1 MAEHHI
7 LAIPSVSVEGKVY
20 RVLRFELAEQLS
32 ELTRLECDLLDDE
45 AALPRPKDVLD
56 RRAVFTLTRSDDTQ
70 TRTFAGT
77 IVAAEL
83 LPDGDDVPMLRVHV
97 APALW
102 NLGQRADCRIF
113 QEKSAVDIVKEVLE
127 AAGVPAD
134 QQDWRVT
141 EPHPARVYTVQYR
154 ERDLDF
160 IHRLLAE
167 EGIYFAI
174 HTKDDQ
180 DVLVFGDSPTG
191 LDDIEGATTL
201 PFYQDYGVDGFA
213 DRVVRLSRE
222 VSVRSDKVFVR
233 DYNPEKP
240 SLKLEASAEGEDPGP
255 HVLEIYE
262 YPARTADVGVAE
274 RLAKVL
280 LDSVQAERD
289 VVHGETG
296 SLALLPGRRFSV
308 EGHPYDPLNQEYL
321 VVRSRIAG
329 SRPRSFELAGRA
341 GADQGDGAR
350 DLRMSCEFWG
360 VPTGT
365 TRYRPPRRAREQ
377 VIPGAQTAITT
388 GPSGQEIHT
397 DASGQVKVSFH
408 WDRSGKKDDTSSR
421 WIRTSQVPTGGSML
435 LPRVG
440 WEVTVRHL
448 EGDADRPFVLG
459 RLYNA
464 LTPPPYALP
473 KEAGRSALQ
482 TATTPG
488 GGSSNELR
496 MSDAKG
502 AEEMFINASKDMSTE
517 VKNNATESIGNNHT
531 KKIGA
536 DQSTNVTNSMTSSV
550 GANQKI
556 SVSGDQAM
564 KVETF
569 HVDEIGGDH
578 TLDIGGNRD
587 MKIGGDH
594 KREVAGDSALTV
606 SGNQIDLVVGSVT
619 DETLAAFN
627 HEVGAALVELTLG
640 HRTVTVQ
647 GDRSETATGAKV
659 IAVKSGRGVE
669 VGGSMNVKVG
679 GAIVNIANGD
689 RVESSLGAYTEL
701 AGGAQLVK
709 ANNVVFEAT
718 GALTLV
724 MGASILSL
732 TPASVAIL
740 GVSAKLDGDVA
751 DAAALVID
759 N

>member
-1 MAEHHI
+1 MADHHV

-20 RVLRFELAEQLS
+20 RVLRFELSEQLS
-32 ELTRLECDLLDDE
+32 ELTHLECELLDDA
-45 AALPRPKDVLD
+45 AALPRPKEVLGK
-56 RRAVFTLTRSDDTQ
+56 RAVFTLSRSDDTQ
-70 TRTFAGT
+70 TRAFAGT
-77 IVAAEL
+77 IVLAEL
-83 LPDGDDVPMLRVHV
+83 LPDPDDVPTLRIQV

-102 NLGQRADCRIF
+102 NLAQRADCRIF
-113 QEKSAVDIVKEVLE
+113 QDKSAVDIVKEVLE
-127 AAGVPAD
+127 GAGVPAG
-134 QQDWRVT
+134 QQEWRVT

-160 IHRLLAE
+160 VHRLLAE

-174 HTKDDQ
+174 HTRGEQ
-180 DVLVFGDSPTG
+180 DVAVFSDAPNG
-191 LDDIEGATTL
+191 LEDIEGATSL
-201 PFYQDYGVDGFA
+201 PFFQDFGVAGSA
-213 DRVVRLSRE
+213 DRVARLSRE

-240 SLKLEASAEGEDPGP
+240 SLKLEASAESSDPGE
-255 HVLEIYE
+255 HALEIYE

-280 LDSVQAERD
+280 LDAVQAERD
-289 VVHGETG
+289 VVRGETG

-329 SRPRSFELAGRA
+329 SRPRNFELSGRDA
-341 GADQGDGAR
+341 ALEGAR
-350 DLRMSCEFWG
+350 DVRMACEFWG

-440 WEVTVRHL
+440 WEVTVRHV
-448 EGDADRPFVLG
+448 EGDADRPFVMG
-459 RLYNA
+459 RMYNA

-473 KEAGRSALQ
+473 KEAGKSSLQ

-496 MSDAKG
+496 MSDTKG
-502 AEEMFINASKDMSTE
+502 GEEMFMNASKDMSTE
-517 VKNNATESIGNNHT
+517 VKNNATESIGNNHA

-536 DQSTNVTNSMTSSV
+536 DQTTNVTNSMTSSV

-556 SVSGDQAM
+556 SVAGNQAM

-569 HVDEIGGDH
+569 HVDDIGGDH
-578 TLDIGGNRD
+578 SLSIGGNRD

-594 KREVAGDSALTV
+594 KRDVAGDSALNV

-619 DETLAAFN
+619 DQTLAGFD
-627 HEVGAALVELTLG
+627 HEVGAALVELALG
-640 HRTVTVQ
+640 HRSVTVQ

-659 IAVKSGRGVE
+659 IAVKAGRGVQ

-679 GAIVNIANGD
+679 GAIVNVANGD
-689 RVESSLGAYTEL
+689 RVESSLGTYTEL

-724 MGASILSL
+724 MGASIVSL

-751 DAAALVID
+751 DTAALVID

>member
-1 MAEHHI
+1 MAEHHV
-7 LAIPSVSVEGKVY
+7 LAIPSLSVEGKIY
-20 RVLRFELAEQLS
+20 RVLRFELTEQLS
-32 ELTRLECDLLDDE
+32 ELTRLECELLDDE
-45 AALPRPKDVLD
+45 AALPRPKEVLGK
-56 RRAVFTLTRSDDTQ
+56 RAVFTLSRSDDTQ
-70 TRTFAGT
+70 TRSFAGT
-77 IVAAEL
+77 IVLAEL
-83 LPDGDDVPMLRVHV
+83 VPDLDDVPSLRIEV

-102 NLGQRADCRIF
+102 NLGQRSDCRIF
-113 QEKSAVDIVKEVLE
+113 QDKSAVDIVKEVLE
-127 AAGVPAD
+127 GAGVPAG

-141 EPHPARVYTVQYR
+141 EPHPTRVYTVQYR

-160 IHRLLAE
+160 VHRLLAE

-174 HTKDDQ
+174 HMKDDE

-191 LDDIEGATTL
+191 LEDIEGATSL
-201 PFYQDYGVDGFA
+201 PFFQDFGVEGFA
-213 DRVVRLSRE
+213 DRIVRLSRE

-233 DYNPEKP
+233 DYDPEKP
-240 SLKLEASAEGEDPGP
+240 STKPEASAEGSDPGD

-262 YPARTADVGVAE
+262 HPARTADAGVAE

-308 EGHPYDPLNQEYL
+308 DGHPYDPLNQEYL
-321 VVRSRIAG
+321 VVRARIAG
-329 SRPRSFELAGRA
+329 SRPRNFELSGRA
-341 GADQGDGAR
+341 GAEDGAR
-350 DLRMSCEFWG
+350 DLRSSCEFWG

-377 VIPGAQTAITT
+377 VIPGTQTAMTT

-440 WEVTVRHL
+440 WEVTVRHV
-448 EGDADRPFVLG
+448 EGDADRPFVMG
-459 RLYNA
+459 RMYNA

-473 KEAGRSALQ
+473 KEAGKSSLQ

-488 GGSSNELR
+488 GGSTNELR
-496 MSDAKG
+496 MSDTKG
-502 AEEMFINASKDMSTE
+502 GEEMFINASKDMSTE
-517 VKNNATESIGNNHT
+517 VKNNATESIGNNHK

-536 DQSTNVTNSMTSSV
+536 DQTTNVTDSMTTSIGS
-550 GANQKI
+550 NQTL
-556 SVSGDQAM
+556 SVSGNQSM
-564 KVETF
+564 KIETF
-569 HVDEIGGDH
+569 HVDDMGGDH
-578 TLDIGGNRD
+578 SLSIGGNRD

-594 KREVAGDSALTV
+594 KRDVTGNSSLTV

-619 DETLAAFN
+619 DQTLAGFN
-627 HEVGAALVELTLG
+627 HEVGAALVELALG
-640 HRTVTVQ
+640 HRSVTVQ

-659 IAVKSGRGVE
+659 IAVKSGRGVQ

-679 GAIVNIANGD
+679 GAIVNVANGN
-689 RVESSLGAYTEL
+689 RVESSLGTYTEL
-701 AGGAQLVK
+701 AGGAQIVK
-709 ANNVVFEAT
+709 ANNAVFEAT

-732 TPASVAIL
+732 TPASVAII
-740 GVSAKLDGDVA
+740 GVSAKLDGDVS
-751 DAAALVID
+751 DAAALVLD

>member
-1 MAEHHI
+1 MAEHHV
-7 LAIPSVSVEGKVY
+7 LAIPSVSVEGKIY
-20 RVLRFELAEQLS
+20 RVLRFELTEQLS
-32 ELTRLECDLLDDE
+32 ELTRLECELLDDA
-45 AALPRPKDVLD
+45 AALPRPKEVLGK
-56 RRAVFTLTRSDDTQ
+56 RAVFTLARSDDTQ
-70 TRTFAGT
+70 TRSFAGT
-77 IVAAEL
+77 IVLAEL
-83 LPDGDDVPMLRVHV
+83 VPDPDDVPTLRIEV

-102 NLGQRADCRIF
+102 NLGQRSDCRIF

-127 AAGVPAD
+127 GAGVPAGR
-134 QQDWRVT
+134 QDWRVT
-141 EPHPARVYTVQYR
+141 EPHPTRAYTVQYR

-160 IHRLLAE
+160 VHRLLAE

-174 HTKDDQ
+174 HMKNDE

-191 LDDIEGATTL
+191 LEDIEGETSL
-201 PFYQDYGVDGFA
+201 PFFQDFGVEGFA
-213 DRVVRLSRE
+213 DRIVRLSRE

-233 DYNPEKP
+233 DYDPEAP
-240 SLKLEASAEGEDPGP
+240 AVRPEASAEGSDPGE

-262 YPARTADVGVAE
+262 HPARTVDAGVAE

-280 LDSVQAERD
+280 LDAVQAERD

-308 EGHPYDPLNQEYL
+308 DGHPYDPLNQEYL
-321 VVRSRIAG
+321 VVRARIAG
-329 SRPRSFELAGRA
+329 SRPRNFERGGRA
-341 GADQGDGAR
+341 AAEDGAR
-350 DLRMSCEFWG
+350 DLRTISEFWG

-377 VIPGAQTAITT
+377 IIPGAQTAITT

-440 WEVTVRHL
+440 WEVTVRHV
-448 EGDADRPFVLG
+448 EGDADRPFVMG
-459 RLYNA
+459 RMYNA

-473 KEAGRSALQ
+473 KEAGKSSLQ

-488 GGSSNELR
+488 GGSTNELR
-496 MSDAKG
+496 MSDTKG
-502 AEEMFINASKDMSTE
+502 GEEMFINASKDMSTE
-517 VKNNATESIGNNHT
+517 VKNNATESIGNNHA

-536 DQSTNVTNSMTSSV
+536 DQTTNVTNSMTTSV
-550 GANQKI
+550 GSNQTI
-556 SVSGDQAM
+556 SVSGNQSM
-564 KVETF
+564 KIESF
-569 HVDEIGGDH
+569 HVDDMDGDH
-578 TLDIGGNRD
+578 ALSIGGNRD

-594 KREVAGDSALTV
+594 KRDVTGDSSLTV

-619 DETLAAFN
+619 DQTLAAMN
-627 HEVGAALVELTLG
+627 HEVGAALVELALG
-640 HRTVTVQ
+640 HRSVTVQ

-659 IAVKSGRGVE
+659 IAVKAGRGVQ

-679 GAIVNIANGD
+679 GAIVNVANGD
-689 RVESSLGAYTEL
+689 RVESSLGTYTEL

-709 ANNVVFEAT
+709 ANNAVFEAT

-732 TPASVAIL
+732 TPASVAVI
-740 GVSAKLDGDVA
+740 GASAKLDGDVS
-751 DAAALVID
+751 DTAALVLD

>member
-1 MAEHHI
+1 MADHHV
-7 LAIPSVSVEGKVY
+7 LAIPSLSVEGKIY
-20 RVLRFELAEQLS
+20 RVLRFELTEQLS
-32 ELTRLECDLLDDE
+32 ELTRLECELLDDE
-45 AALPRPKDVLD
+45 AALPRPKEVLGK
-56 RRAVFTLTRSDDTQ
+56 RAVFTLSRSDDTQ
-70 TRTFAGT
+70 TRSFAGT
-77 IVAAEL
+77 IVLAEL
-83 LPDGDDVPMLRVHV
+83 VPDPDDVPTLRIEV

-102 NLGQRADCRIF
+102 NLGQRSDCRIF
-113 QEKSAVDIVKEVLE
+113 QDKSAVDIVKEVLE
-127 AAGVPAD
+127 GAGVPAG

-141 EPHPARVYTVQYR
+141 EPHPTRVYTVQYR

-160 IHRLLAE
+160 VHRLLAE

-174 HTKDDQ
+174 HMKDDE

-191 LDDIEGATTL
+191 LEDIEGATSL
-201 PFYQDYGVDGFA
+201 PFFQDFGVEGFA

-233 DYNPEKP
+233 DYDPEKP
-240 SLKLEASAEGEDPGP
+240 STKPEASAEGSDPGE

-262 YPARTADVGVAE
+262 HPARTADAGVAE

-289 VVHGETG
+289 VVHGESG

-308 EGHPYDPLNQEYL
+308 DGHPYDPLNQEYL
-321 VVRSRIAG
+321 VVRARIVG
-329 SRPRSFELAGRA
+329 SRPRGFELSGRA
-341 GADQGDGAR
+341 GPEDGAR
-350 DLRMSCEFWG
+350 VLQSSCEFWG
-360 VPTGT
+360 VPTGS

-377 VIPGAQTAITT
+377 VIPGTQTAMTT

-397 DASGQVKVSFH
+397 DAGGHVKVAFH

-440 WEVTVRHL
+440 WEVTVRHV
-448 EGDADRPFVLG
+448 EGDADRPFVMG
-459 RLYNA
+459 RMYNA

-473 KEAGRSALQ
+473 KEAGKSSLQ

-488 GGSSNELR
+488 GGSTNELR
-496 MSDAKG
+496 MSDSKG
-502 AEEMFINASKDMSTE
+502 GEEMFINASKDMSTE
-517 VKNNATESIGNNHT
+517 VKNNATESIGNNHK

-536 DQSTNVTNSMTSSV
+536 DQTTNVTNSMTTSIGS
-550 GANQKI
+550 NQTL
-556 SVSGDQAM
+556 SVSGNQSM
-564 KVETF
+564 KIETF
-569 HVDEIGGDH
+569 HVDDMGGDH
-578 TLDIGGNRD
+578 SLSIGGNRD

-594 KREVAGDSALTV
+594 KRDVTGNSSLTV

-619 DETLAAFN
+619 DQTLAGFD
-627 HEVGAALVELTLG
+627 HEVGAALVELALG
-640 HRTVTVQ
+640 HRSVTVQ

-659 IAVKSGRGVE
+659 IAVKSGRGVQ

-679 GAIVNIANGD
+679 GAIVNVANGN
-689 RVESSLGAYTEL
+689 RVESSLGTYTEL

-709 ANNVVFEAT
+709 ANNAVFEAT

-732 TPASVAIL
+732 TPASVAII
-740 GVSAKLDGDVA
+740 GVSAKLDGDVS
-751 DAAALVID
+751 DTAALVLD

>member
-1 MAEHHI
+1 MADHHI
-7 LAIPSVSVEGKVY
+7 MALSSVSVEDKTFQ
-20 RVLRFELAEQLS
+20 VLRFELVEQLS
-32 ELTRLECDLLDDE
+32 ELTHLECEVIDDA
-45 AALPRPKDVLD
+45 AALPRPKEILGK
-56 RRAVFTLTRSDDTQ
+56 RAVFTLSRSDDTQ

-77 IVAAEL
+77 VVLAEL
-83 LPDGDDVPMLRVHV
+83 LPDSDDVPALRILV

-102 NLGQRADCRIF
+102 NLEQRADCRIF
-113 QEKSAVDIVKEVLE
+113 QEMSAVDIVKQVLE
-127 AAGVPAD
+127 GAGVTARR
-134 QQDWRVT
+134 QDWRVT
-141 EPHPARVYTVQYR
+141 EPHPPRVYTVQYR
-154 ERDLDF
+154 ETDLDF
-160 IHRLLAE
+160 VHRLLAE

-174 HTKDDQ
+174 HTKDDE
-180 DVLVFGDSPTG
+180 DVAVFSDSPTG
-191 LDDIEGATTL
+191 LEDIEGATTL
-201 PFYQDYGVDGFA
+201 PFYQDFGVEGFA
-213 DRVVRLSRE
+213 DRIVRLSRA
-222 VSVRSDKVFVR
+222 VSVKSDKTFVR
-233 DYNPEKP
+233 DYDPEKP
-240 SLKLEASAEGEDPGP
+240 SLELEASAEGADPGP
-255 HVLEIYE
+255 HALEVYE
-262 YPARTADVGVAE
+262 YPARAADVSAAE

-280 LDSVQAERD
+280 LDAAQAERD
-289 VVHGETG
+289 VVRGETG

-321 VVRSRIAG
+321 VIRARIAG
-329 SRPRSFELAGRA
+329 SRPRSFEIAG
-341 GADQGDGAR
+341 GNVDDGAR
-350 DLRMSCEFWG
+350 DLRTSCTFWG
-360 VPTGT
+360 VPTGS
-365 TRYRPPRRAREQ
+365 TRYRPPRRARERI
-377 VIPGAQTAITT
+377 IPGTQTAMTT

-397 DASGQVKVSFH
+397 DAAGQVKVSFH

-448 EGDADRPFVLG
+448 EGDADRPFVMG
-459 RLYNA
+459 RVYNA

-473 KEAGRSALQ
+473 KEAAKSSLQ

-496 MSDAKG
+496 MSDTKG
-502 AEEMFINASKDMSTE
+502 GEEMFINASKDMSTE
-517 VKNNATESIGNNHT
+517 VKNNATESIGNDHK

-536 DQSTNVTNSMTSSV
+536 DQSTNVTNSMTTSV
-550 GANQKI
+550 GSNQTI
-556 SVSGDQAM
+556 SVSGNQSM

-569 HVDEIGGDH
+569 HVDDIGGDH
-578 TLDIGGNRD
+578 ALSIGGNRD
-587 MKIGGDH
+587 MKVGGDH
-594 KREVAGDSALTV
+594 KRDVAGSSKLDV

-619 DETLAAFN
+619 DQTLAAYN
-627 HEVGAALVELTLG
+627 HNVGAALIELALG
-640 HRTVTVQ
+640 HRSVTVQ
-647 GDRSETATGAKV
+647 GDRSETAAGAKV
-659 IAVKSGRGVE
+659 IAVKAGRGVQ

-679 GAIVNIANGD
+679 GAIVNVANGD

-709 ANNVVFEAT
+709 ANNVVFQAD

-740 GVSAKLDGDVA
+740 GVSAKLDGDVS

>member
-1 MAEHHI
+1 MADHHV
-7 LAIPSVSVEGKVY
+7 LAIPSLSVEGKIY
-20 RVLRFELAEQLS
+20 RVLRFELTEQLS
-32 ELTRLECDLLDDE
+32 ELTRLECELLDDE
-45 AALPRPKDVLD
+45 AALPRPKEVLGK
-56 RRAVFTLTRSDDTQ
+56 RAVFTLSRSDDTQ
-70 TRTFAGT
+70 TRSFAGT
-77 IVAAEL
+77 IVLAEL
-83 LPDGDDVPMLRVHV
+83 VPDPDDVPTLRIEV

-102 NLGQRADCRIF
+102 NLGQRSDCRIF
-113 QEKSAVDIVKEVLE
+113 QDKSAVDIVKEVLE
-127 AAGVPAD
+127 GAGVPAS

-141 EPHPARVYTVQYR
+141 EPHPTRVYTVQYR

-160 IHRLLAE
+160 VHRLLAE

-174 HTKDDQ
+174 HMRDEE
-180 DVLVFGDSPTG
+180 DVIVFGDSPTG
-191 LDDIEGATTL
+191 LEDIEGATSL
-201 PFYQDYGVDGFA
+201 PFFQDFGAEGFA

-233 DYNPEKP
+233 DYDPEKP
-240 SLKLEASAEGEDPGP
+240 STKPEASAEGSDPGE

-262 YPARTADVGVAE
+262 HPARTADAGVAE

-289 VVHGETG
+289 VVRGESG

-308 EGHPYDPLNQEYL
+308 DGHPYDPLNQEYL
-321 VVRSRIAG
+321 VIRARIAG
-329 SRPRSFELAGRA
+329 SRPRNFELSGRA
-341 GADQGDGAR
+341 GAEDGAR
-350 DLRMSCEFWG
+350 DLQSICEFWG

-377 VIPGAQTAITT
+377 VIPGAQTAMTT

-397 DASGQVKVSFH
+397 DAGGHVKVAFH

-440 WEVTVRHL
+440 WEVTVRHV
-448 EGDADRPFVLG
+448 EGDADRPFVMG
-459 RLYNA
+459 RMYNA

-473 KEAGRSALQ
+473 KEAGKSSLQ
-482 TATTPG
+482 TVTTPG
-488 GGSSNELR
+488 GGSTNELR

-502 AEEMFINASKDMSTE
+502 GEEMFINASKDMSTE
-517 VKNNATESIGNNHT
+517 VKNNATESIGNNHK

-536 DQSTNVTNSMTSSV
+536 DQTTNVTNSMTTSV
-550 GANQKI
+550 GSNQTL
-556 SVSGDQAM
+556 SVSGNQSM
-564 KVETF
+564 KIETF
-569 HVDEIGGDH
+569 HVDDMGGDH
-578 TLDIGGNRD
+578 SLSIGGNRD

-594 KREVAGDSALTV
+594 KRDVTGNSSLTV

-619 DETLAAFN
+619 DQTLAGFN
-627 HEVGAALVELTLG
+627 HEVGAALVELALG
-640 HRTVTVQ
+640 HRSVTVQ

-659 IAVKSGRGVE
+659 IAVKSGRGVQ

-679 GAIVNIANGD
+679 GAIVNVANGN
-689 RVESSLGAYTEL
+689 RVESSLGTYTEL

-709 ANNVVFEAT
+709 ANNAVFEAT

-732 TPASVAIL
+732 TPASVAII
-740 GVSAKLDGDVA
+740 GVSAKLDGDVS
-751 DAAALVID
+751 DTAALVLD

>member
-1 MAEHHI
+1 MADHHV
-7 LAIPSVSVEGKVY
+7 LAIPSLSVEGKIY
-20 RVLRFELAEQLS
+20 RVLRFELTEQLS
-32 ELTRLECDLLDDE
+32 ELTRLECELLDDE
-45 AALPRPKDVLD
+45 AALPRPKEVLGK
-56 RRAVFTLTRSDDTQ
+56 RAVFTLSRSDDTQ
-70 TRTFAGT
+70 TRSFAGT
-77 IVAAEL
+77 IVLAEL
-83 LPDGDDVPMLRVHV
+83 VPDPDDVPTLRIEV

-102 NLGQRADCRIF
+102 NLGQRSDCRIF
-113 QEKSAVDIVKEVLE
+113 QDKSAVDIVKEVLE
-127 AAGVPAD
+127 GAGVPAA

-141 EPHPARVYTVQYR
+141 EPHPTRVYTVQYR

-160 IHRLLAE
+160 VHRLLAE

-174 HTKDDQ
+174 HMKDDE
-180 DVLVFGDSPTG
+180 DVVVFGDSPTG
-191 LDDIEGATTL
+191 LEDIEGATSL
-201 PFYQDYGVDGFA
+201 PFFQDFGVEGFA

-233 DYNPEKP
+233 DYDPEKP
-240 SLKLEASAEGEDPGP
+240 STKPEASAEGSDPGE

-262 YPARTADVGVAE
+262 HPARTADASVAE

-289 VVHGETG
+289 VVHGESG

-308 EGHPYDPLNQEYL
+308 DGHPYDPLNQEYL
-321 VVRSRIAG
+321 VVRARIAG
-329 SRPRSFELAGRA
+329 SRPRNFELSGRA
-341 GADQGDGAR
+341 GAEDGAR
-350 DLRMSCEFWG
+350 DLRSSCEFWG
-360 VPTGT
+360 VPTGS

-377 VIPGAQTAITT
+377 VIPGTQTAMTT

-397 DASGQVKVSFH
+397 DAGGQVKVSFH

-440 WEVTVRHL
+440 WEVTVRHV
-448 EGDADRPFVLG
+448 EGDADRPFVMG
-459 RLYNA
+459 RMYNA

-473 KEAGRSALQ
+473 KEAGKSSLQ

-488 GGSSNELR
+488 GGSTNELR
-496 MSDAKG
+496 MSDTKG
-502 AEEMFINASKDMSTE
+502 GEEMFINASKDMSTE
-517 VKNNATESIGNNHT
+517 VKNNATESIGNNHK

-536 DQSTNVTNSMTSSV
+536 DQTTNVTDSMTTSIGS
-550 GANQKI
+550 NQTL
-556 SVSGDQAM
+556 SVSGNQSM
-564 KVETF
+564 KIETF
-569 HVDEIGGDH
+569 HVDDMGGDH
-578 TLDIGGNRD
+578 SLSIGGNRD

-594 KREVAGDSALTV
+594 KRDVTGNSSLTV

-619 DETLAAFN
+619 DQTLAGFN
-627 HEVGAALVELTLG
+627 HEVGAALVELALG
-640 HRTVTVQ
+640 HRSVTVQ

-659 IAVKSGRGVE
+659 IAVKSGRGVQ

-679 GAIVNIANGD
+679 GAIVNVANGN
-689 RVESSLGAYTEL
+689 RVESSLGTYTEL

-709 ANNVVFEAT
+709 ANNAVFEAT

-732 TPASVAIL
+732 TPASVAII
-740 GVSAKLDGDVA
+740 GVSAKLDGDVS
-751 DAAALVID
+751 DTAALVLD